1 MILSGMVSMSAS
13 EITLQQSIETL
24 YLNHQSW
31 LKGWLRRQLSCSTS
45 AADLTQDTFLRVL
58 AARNAYHIVE
68 PRAYL
73 TTVARRVMMDYF
85 RRSALERAYLEAL
98 AVMPESLQIS
108 LEQRTI
114 LIETLCEIDAMLDAL
129 GEKARKIFLLS
140 QLDGLTY
147 AEIAIEMKLSV
158 SSVKK
163 YMAKAIEHCLLFSLV

>member
-1 MILSGMVSMSAS
+1 MAAS
-13 EITLQQSIETL
+13 EIALQQSVKNL
-24 YLNHQSW
+24 YLDHQSW
-31 LKGWLRRQLSCSTS
+31 LKNWLKRQLNCSES
-45 AADLTQDTFLRVL
+45 AADLAQDTFLRVL
-58 AARNAYHIVE
+58 AARNASHIVE

-73 TTVARRVMMDYF
+73 ATVARRAMMDYF

-98 AVMPESLQIS
+98 TAMPEAVQIS
-108 LEQRTI
+108 PEQRTI

-129 GEKARKIFLLS
+129 GEKARQIFLLS

-147 AEIAIEMKLSV
+147 PEIATHMNLSV

>member
-1 MILSGMVSMSAS
+1 MAAS
-13 EITLQQSIETL
+13 EIALQQSVENL

-31 LKGWLRRQLSCSTS
+31 LKGWLRRQLNCSES
-45 AADLTQDTFLRVL
+45 AADLAQDTFLRVL
-58 AARNAYHIVE
+58 VTRHVGHIVE

-73 TTVARRVMMDYF
+73 ATVARRVMMDYF
-85 RRSALERAYLEAL
+85 RRAALERAYLEAL
-98 AVMPESLQIS
+98 AAMPESVQIS
-108 LEQRTI
+108 PEQRTI

-129 GEKARKIFLLS
+129 GEKARQIFLLS

-147 AEIAIEMKLSV
+147 AEIATQVNLSL